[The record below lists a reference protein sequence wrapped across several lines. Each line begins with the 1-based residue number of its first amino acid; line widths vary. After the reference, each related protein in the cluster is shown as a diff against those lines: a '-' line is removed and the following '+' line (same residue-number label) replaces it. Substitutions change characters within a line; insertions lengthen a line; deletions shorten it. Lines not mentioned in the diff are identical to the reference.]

1 MKHLVRLRPSPA
13 MVVACIA
20 LTVALGGTSY
30 AAIKLPK
37 NSVGTKQLKTNAVTS
52 PKVKNDAI
60 TGADVLESSLT
71 QVPFAATAATAG
83 TAAPSGAASGSL
95 AGTFPAPSIAAN
107 VIGSSNVLDASQATG
122 LRKVDLAAVVT
133 TASFNPASIPA
144 NSCGSATAA
153 VPGAQSGDSIVLQP
167 TSGIW
172 GGLIWAPWLVNAPNS
187 IELRLCNPTPL
198 AFDGSAVTFQVLLIR

>member
-37 NSVGTKQLKTNAVTS
+37 NSVGTKQLKRNAVTS

-60 TGADVLESSLT
+60 TGADVLESSLA
-71 QVPFAATAATAG
+71 QVPSAATAV
-83 TAAPSGAASGSL
+83 TAAPSGVASGSL
-95 AGTFPAPSIAAN
+95 AGTFPSPSIAAN

-133 TASFNPASIPA
+133 TASFNPPSIPA
-144 NSCGSATAA
+144 NSCGSATAT

-167 TSGIW
+167 TAGIW

-187 IELRLCNPTPL
+187 VEMRLCNPTPV